1 MKKITAIVPVYNTK
15 DEYLKACIQS
25 LVKQSY
31 KNSQIILI
39 DDGSNIY
46 TRCLCDEL
54 AKCDDRIEVIH
65 QANAGPSIA
74 RNTGLR
80 RANGNFL
87 TFVDSDDWL
96 MPETWEKV
104 IETMEQ
110 RNADCAV
117 FGWTCIKEREAQI
130 SKVVDEITLI
140 SAKDA
145 LCQIAGD
152 NEACGGGYPWNK
164 IWNAD
169 VLRSQNAGQLPL
181 FDTKLFAYEDKEWIL
196 RALRGLNSVVLLPE
210 SFYKYRFVS
219 TSLTNASERWEKRQY
234 NAYLAYNQILDEL
247 AQTDQEAWRNAANF
261 YFYFCATDLYNQCRH
276 PSWYGGWKRCRR
288 TKKSL
293 FYICQQVPLKYL
305 DSWKKRCAWIIMQ
318 IWGRI

>member
-15 DEYLKACIQS
+15 EEYLKACIQS

-39 DDGSNIY
+39 DDGSNIH

-54 AKCDDRIEVIH
+54 AKYDDRIEVIH

-74 RNTGLR
+74 RNTGLK
-80 RANGNFL
+80 RATGNFL

-130 SKVVDEITLI
+130 NKVVDEIILI

-152 NEACGGGYPWNK
+152 NGMLMY
-164 IWNAD
+164 
-169 VLRSQNAGQLPL
+169 
-181 FDTKLFAYEDKEWIL
+181 FDHRMQVNFRYLIQ
-196 RALRGLNSVVLLPE
+196 
-210 SFYKYRFVS
+210 SFLHMKTRNGFFV
-219 TSLTNASERWEKRQY
+219 
-234 NAYLAYNQILDEL
+234 
-247 AQTDQEAWRNAANF
+247 
-261 YFYFCATDLYNQCRH
+261 
-276 PSWYGGWKRCRR
+276 P
-288 TKKSL
+288 
-293 FYICQQVPLKYL
+293 
-305 DSWKKRCAWIIMQ
+305 
-318 IWGRI
+318 